1 MVNFG
6 YTMMCEQAGP
16 TELVDNAVRAEGAG
30 FDFAAISDH
39 YNPWLSEQG
48 HSPFAW
54 SVLGA
59 AAYATHDIDLMTMVT
74 CPTRR
79 YHPAVVAQQAATIG
93 VMSQGRFTLGLGAGE
108 NLNEHVIGAWPHRT
122 QRHEMLAEALEIIDP
137 LLNGES
143 VRHSGSYYDVPEA
156 RLWDVPEEG
165 VPVVVA
171 VSGEESLGIADM
183 ADGVVT
189 VQPNASLKRPGKPFY
204 GQVALCYGRDEA
216 ECRKRALAEFRWSGL
231 QWPVMAELPDPRAFD
246 AATSFVAEDDVAAA
260 ISCGPDVDKHVQA
273 VRRFVDAGCTH
284 VALLQIGGEHQ
295 ADFIEWARAD
305 LLPVL
310 HAAGA

>member
-16 TELVDNAVRAEGAG
+16 TELVDNAVRAETAG

-59 AAYATHDIDLMTMVT
+59 AAYATRDLELMTMVT

-79 YHPAVVAQQAATIG
+79 YHPAVVAQQAATVA

-122 QRHEMLAEALEIIDP
+122 QRHEMLAEALEIIQP
-137 LLNGES
+137 LLAGET
-143 VRHSGSYYDVPEA
+143 VHHSGTYYDVPEA
-156 RLWDVPEEG
+156 RLWDVPDDG

-171 VSGEESLGIADM
+171 ASGQDSLEIADQS
-183 ADGVVT
+183 DGIVV
-189 VQPNASLKRPGKPFY
+189 VQPDPSLRRPGKPFY
-204 GQVALCYGRDEA
+204 GQAALCYGPDEA
-216 ECRKRALAEFRWSGL
+216 ECRKRALDQFRWFGL

-246 AATSFVAEDDVAAA
+246 AAASFVTEDDVAAA
-260 ISCGPDVDKHVQA
+260 IPCGPDVEQHVQA
-273 VRRFVDAGCTH
+273 VRKFIDAGCTH
-284 VALLQIGGEHQ
+284 VALVQIGGDHQ
-295 ADFIEWARAD
+295 ADFLEWSRTE
-305 LLPVL
+305 LLPAL
-310 HAAGA
+310 RG

>member
-16 TELVDNAVRAEGAG
+16 TELVDNAVRAETAG

-59 AAYATHDIDLMTMVT
+59 AAYATRDLELMTMVT

-79 YHPAVVAQQAATIG
+79 YHPAVVAQQAATVA

-122 QRHEMLAEALEIIDP
+122 QRHEMLAEALEIIQP
-137 LLNGES
+137 LLAGET
-143 VRHSGSYYDVPEA
+143 VHHSGTYYDVPEA
-156 RLWDVPEEG
+156 RLWDVPDDG

-171 VSGEESLGIADM
+171 VSGQDSLEIADQS
-183 ADGVVT
+183 DGIVV
-189 VQPNASLKRPGKPFY
+189 VQPDPSLRRPGKPFY
-204 GQVALCYGRDEA
+204 GQAALCYGPDEA
-216 ECRKRALAEFRWSGL
+216 ECRKRALDQFRWFGL

-246 AATSFVAEDDVAAA
+246 AAASFVTEDDVAAA
-260 ISCGPDVDKHVQA
+260 IPCGPDVEQHVQA
-273 VRRFVDAGCTH
+273 VRKFIDAGCTH
-284 VALLQIGGEHQ
+284 VALVQIGGDHQ
-295 ADFIEWARAD
+295 ADFLEWSRTE
-305 LLPVL
+305 LLPAL
-310 HAAGA
+310 RG

>member
-16 TELVDNAVRAEGAG
+16 TQLADDAVRAEQAG
-30 FDFAAISDH
+30 FDFAAVSDH
-39 YNPWLSEQG
+39 YNPWLGEQG

-59 AAYATHDIDLMTMVT
+59 AAYATHEIDLMTMVT

-108 NLNEHVIGAWPHRT
+108 NLNEHVVGAWPHRT
-122 QRHEMLAEALEIIDP
+122 QRHEMLAEAMEIIEP
-137 LLNGES
+137 LLAGES
-143 VRHSGSYYDVPEA
+143 VRHSGTFYDVPEA
-156 RLWDVPEEG
+156 RLWDVPTDG
-165 VPVVVA
+165 VPIVVA
-171 VSGEESLGIADM
+171 VSGPESLELADR
-183 ADGVVT
+183 ADGVVV
-189 VQPNASLKRPGKPFY
+189 VQPDASLRRPGRPFY
-204 GQVALCYGRDEA
+204 GQVALCYGLDES
-216 ECRKRALAEFRWSGL
+216 ECRKRAVDQFRWFGL

-246 AATSFVAEDDVAAA
+246 AAATFVTEDDVASA
-260 ISCGPDVDKHVQA
+260 IPCGPDVDKHVEA
-273 VRRFVDAGCTH
+273 VRRFVEAGCTH

-295 ADFIEWARAD
+295 GDFIEWSRSE
-305 LLPVL
+305 LLPAL

>member
-108 NLNEHVIGAWPHRT
+108 NLNEHIIGAWPHRS
-122 QRHEMLAEALEIIDP
+122 QRHEMLAEALEIIEP
-137 LLNGES
+137 LLNGET

-171 VSGEESLGIADM
+171 VSGDDSLGIADM
-183 ADGVVT
+183 SDGVVA
-189 VQPNASLKRPGKPFY
+189 VQPDPSLKRPDKPFY

-216 ECRKRALAEFRWSGL
+216 ECRKRALAEFRWFGL

-246 AATSFVAEDDVAAA
+246 AATSFVTEDDVAAA
-260 ISCGPDVDKHVQA
+260 IPCGPDVEKHVQA

-295 ADFIEWARAD
+295 AEFLEWARTE
-305 LLPVL
+305 LL
-310 HAAGA
+310 GCF